1 MDNEHIILNS
11 RPISIASYTNYKE
24 AVFLISVLDEPD
36 SYGRIIPEE
45 AGEKYFDTII
55 GYPIVAK
62 LKKNIFGQPVDFGG
76 HELTIQKTKDG
87 KKKSHFDTVPIGS
100 VTDAWIE
107 EREVDG
113 YDGMPKCILI
123 KTKLWTSRFPEYFK
137 VFDKLW
143 DDGEI
148 SSSWELTAT
157 DVVTEGANK
166 IYKVFEFIG
175 NCILGS
181 NRNPAVPG
189 AGVIEYAEMDDLE
202 EQLSSALLAD
212 ISNTDIANYEDIEE
226 KEDMNLAEKTK
237 KDVSVEDTEKEKE
250 TPDSVDET
258 EKDKKKKDEETAE
271 KKKKTSC
278 AEDTSGTKETA
289 ESAVEPEGNPEE
301 PETASLTDRDLFR
314 KINKACEDAIKGWGY
329 VSYWFPEEHTVWFK
343 SDDAPTQL
351 DYKLFTYTVENDE
364 VTVSEP
370 QDVKLTVSV
379 SDVNTVLAE
388 KDEKIE
394 TLTAE
399 LEIKDK
405 AVISAGEKIGKLNV
419 QISELQ
425 PYKEQVE
432 KAEQEKIEAEIAEEK
447 ESLKK
452 NLLKGGL
459 FTEEEIAKAEIAE
472 LIEAR
477 DKTAINSLI
486 AEKYIASFDKEETDV
501 AEDVETEES
510 NPVTATASLETD
522 DVNESAS
529 SFMTKFLSRR

>member
-1 MDNEHIILNS
+1 MDNEHIIL

-76 HELTIQKTKDG
+76 HELIIQKTKDG

-113 YDGMPKCILI
+113 YDGTPKCILI

-157 DVVTEGANK
+157 DVATEGANK

-226 KEDMNLAEKTK
+226 KEDTNL
-237 KDVSVEDTEKEKE
+237 
-250 TPDSVDET
+250 
-258 EKDKKKKDEETAE
+258 AE

-278 AEDTSGTKETA
+278 AEDTSETKETA
-289 ESAVEPEGNPEE
+289 ESDVEPEDNSEE

-314 KINKACEDAIKGWGY
+314 KISKACEDAIKYWGY
-329 VSYWFPEEHTVWFK
+329 ISYWFPEEHTVWFK
-343 SDDAPTQL
+343 SDDDPTQL

-370 QDVKLTVSV
+370 QDAKLTVSV

-452 NLLKGGL
+452 NMLKGGL

-486 AEKYIASFDKEETDV
+486 AEKYIASFDKEEADV
-501 AEDVETEES
+501 AEDVETEEP

-529 SFMTKFLSRR
+529 SFMTKFLLRR

>member
-76 HELTIQKTKDG
+76 HELIIQKTKDG

-113 YDGMPKCILI
+113 YDGTPKCILI

-157 DVVTEGANK
+157 DVVTDGANK

-237 KDVSVEDTEKEKE
+237 KNVSANTEEKEVT
-250 TPDSVDET
+250 TPVEQAEN
-258 EKDKKKKDEETAE
+258 EKNQ
-271 KKKKTSC
+271 
-278 AEDTSGTKETA
+278 KETA
-289 ESAVEPEGNPEE
+289 ESNVEPEGNPEE

-314 KINKACEDAIKGWGY
+314 KINKACENAIKGWGY
-329 VSYWFPEEHTVWFK
+329 VSYWFPEDHTVWFK

-486 AEKYIASFDKEETDV
+486 AEKYIASFDKEETNV
-501 AEDVETEES
+501 AEDVETKES

>member
-45 AGEKYFDTII
+45 AGKKYFDTII

-76 HELTIQKTKDG
+76 HELIIQKTKDG

-113 YDGMPKCILI
+113 YDGTPKCILI

-226 KEDMNLAEKTK
+226 KEDMNLAGKAKTN
-237 KDVSVEDTEKEKE
+237 VSANTEEKEVT
-250 TPDSVDET
+250 TPVEQAEN
-258 EKDKKKKDEETAE
+258 EKNQKETAE
-271 KKKKTSC
+271 NTNVT
-278 AEDTSGTKETA
+278 DSGTKETA
-289 ESAVEPEGNPEE
+289 ESNVEPENNPEE
-301 PETASLTDRDLFR
+301 PETASLTDCDLFT

-329 VSYWFPEEHTVWFK
+329 LSYWFPEEHTVWFHA
-343 SDDAPTQL
+343 DNAPTQL
-351 DYKLFTYTVENDE
+351 DYKLFTYTVENNE

-379 SDVNTVLAE
+379 SDINTVLAE

-529 SFMTKFLSRR
+529 SFMTKFLLRR

>member
-24 AVFLISVLDEPD
+24 AVFLISVLGEPD

-76 HELTIQKTKDG
+76 HELIIQKTKDG

-113 YDGMPKCILI
+113 YDGTPKCILI

-226 KEDMNLAEKTK
+226 KEDMNLAEK
-237 KDVSVEDTEKEKE
+237 
-250 TPDSVDET
+250 
-258 EKDKKKKDEETAE
+258 
-271 KKKKTSC
+271 KKKTSC
-278 AEDTSGTKETA
+278 AEDASKTKETA
-289 ESAVEPEGNPEE
+289 ESEDDTEK
-301 PETASLTDRDLFR
+301 PETASLTDYDLYR
-314 KINKACEDAIKGWGY
+314 KISKACEDKMRCWGY
-329 VSYWFPEEHTVWFK
+329 ISYWFPEEHVVWFHV
-343 SDDAPTQL
+343 DNAPTQL
-351 DYKLFTYTVENDE
+351 DYILFTYTVENDE

-379 SDVNTVLAE
+379 SDINTVLAE

-432 KAEQEKIEAEIAEEK
+432 KAEQEKIKAEIAEEK

>member
-1 MDNEHIILNS
+1 MDNEHIILES
-11 RPISIASYTNYKE
+11 RPISIASYSNYKE
-24 AVFLISVLDEPD
+24 AIFLISVLDEPD
-36 SYGRIIPEE
+36 SYGRIIPKES
-45 AGEKYFDTII
+45 GEKYCDTII
-55 GYPIVAK
+55 GYPVVAK
-62 LKKNIFGQPVDFGG
+62 LEKNIFGQPIDFGG
-76 HELTIQKTKDG
+76 HELIVKKAKDG
-87 KKKSHFDTVPIGS
+87 KKKSYFNTVPIGS
-100 VTDAWIE
+100 VIDSWCE

-113 YDGMPKCILI
+113 YEGTPECILI

-143 DDGEI
+143 DDGNI
-148 SSSWELTAT
+148 NSSWELTAT
-157 DVVTEGANK
+157 EVVTKGVNK

-226 KEDMNLAEKTK
+226 KEDINLAEKTK

-250 TPDSVDET
+250 T
-258 EKDKKKKDEETAE
+258 
-271 KKKKTSC
+271 SC
-278 AEDTSGTKETA
+278 AEDTSETKETA
-289 ESAVEPEGNPEE
+289 ESDVEPENNPEE

-314 KINKACEDAIKGWGY
+314 KINKACEDAIKFWGY
-329 VSYWFPEEHTVWFK
+329 ISYWFPEEHTVWFK

-394 TLTAE
+394 TLAAE

-501 AEDVETEES
+501 ADKEEIV
-510 NPVTATASLETD
+510 PATASLETN
-522 DVNESAS
+522 DVNESPVT
-529 SFMTKFLSRR
+529 FMRDFLLRK